1 MRSII
6 ATHRA
11 RRNTWT
17 PGAYRGADGYRTN
30 ALVTLKAKRRT
41 LHWQDVRNALDA
53 FEKDGSRDDTEA
65 DGYFVMG
72 TAYGETLRDGEVSV
86 GIVAI

>member
-1 MRSII
+1 MRSSI

-17 PGAYRGADGYRTN
+17 AGVYRGAGGYRTN

-41 LHWQDVRNALDA
+41 LHWQDVHHALDA
-53 FEKDGSRDDTEA
+53 FEKDGSETDS
-65 DGYFVMG
+65 YFVKG
-72 TAYGETLRDGEVSV
+72 TAYDETLRDGEVSV
-86 GIVAI
+86 GIVAM